1 MVDDKDRKG
10 GNKGKRSKTME
21 QRYLFSRGLR
31 QDCLKKGYYFLKGV
45 RTLDKMQSGVVKF
58 KSIC

>member
-1 MVDDKDRKG
+1 
-10 GNKGKRSKTME
+10 ME
-21 QRYLFSRGLR
+21 QRYLFPRGFR